1 MSIARLSLHWVIFVL
16 AATLNLGGY
25 ARADSNH
32 APTELDYSEYLTD
45 QARFDWVLQCQG
57 CHGPKGEG
65 LAKRDVPKL
74 QDEVSKF
81 LLVDGGRDF
90 IVRVP
95 GVSGSPLSDDRLADL
110 LNWMLVSLDPGNLRE
125 NWKNFS
131 AHEIQALRS
140 KPLRTEIEDKRT
152 SLMAQIE
159 AYIASRKHEVNTR

>member
-1 MSIARLSLHWVIFVL
+1 MSIARLSLYWVIFEIAV
-16 AATLNLGGY
+16 ALNLGGY

-32 APTELDYSEYLTD
+32 ASADLDYSEYLTA
-45 QARFDWVLQCQG
+45 QASFDWILQCQG
-57 CHGPKGEG
+57 CHGPNGEG

-74 QDEVSKF
+74 QNEVSKF

-110 LNWMLVSLDPGNLRE
+110 LNWMLVSLDPGNLSE

-131 AHEIQALRS
+131 APEVQTLRT
-140 KPLRTEIEDKRT
+140 KPLRTEIEAKRT
-152 SLMAQIE
+152 SLMAQID
-159 AYIASRKHEVNTR
+159 AYLSVPKHEVNTP

>member
-1 MSIARLSLHWVIFVL
+1 MSIARLSVHWVIFVL
-16 AATLNLGGY
+16 SATLNFSGH
-25 ARADSNH
+25 ARADSDH
-32 APTELDYSEYLTD
+32 AATELDYSEYLTD

-74 QDEVSKF
+74 HDEVSKF

-110 LNWMLVSLDPGNLRE
+110 LNWMLVSLDPHNLSE

-131 AHEIQALRS
+131 AHEVQTLRS
-140 KPLRTEIEDKRT
+140 KPLRTEIAAKRT
-152 SLMAQIE
+152 ALMSQID
-159 AYIASRKHEVNTR
+159 AYLASSKHEVNTR